1 MHYRRNADVDLQQL
15 SRNWQSGDL
24 EAGIHYLRT
33 KFRNGQLIL
42 PQIALG
48 AGLLDAACLE
58 VLKEKSPE
66 HYHYVIRHKYQLVPG
81 VRKQGIGPVAGN
93 YISLSAGF
101 SIRALIGAVDAIREM
116 LPEEVQQLSDEARA
130 WLKLAAGDH
139 EEPGQEIAERYLDFF
154 EALPQSRMRLRR
166 DQGEHERLEQPRDQ
180 ACAAAFHLTH
190 AISMSSGCN
199 WRTRWKW
206 GWASD
211 RMGDGVIAAIRACK
225 YGDAGEEC
233 MNEVAEKIRTEVLP
247 WLLLS

>member
-1 MHYRRNADVDLQQL
+1 MHYRRNADTNLRQL
-15 SRNWQSGDL
+15 LRNWQSGDL
-24 EAGIHYLRT
+24 ESGIRYLKT
-33 KFRNGQLIL
+33 KLRADQLIL

-48 AGLLDAACLE
+48 AGLLDAASLE

-66 HYHYVIRHKYQLVPG
+66 HYRYVINNKYQLVPG
-81 VRKQGIGPVAGN
+81 VRKQFMGPVAGN

-101 SIRALIGAVDAIREM
+101 SIRALIGAVDAIKEM
-116 LPEEVQQLSDEARA
+116 LPEEVQQLPDEARA
-130 WLKLAAGDH
+130 WLELAAGDH

-154 EALPQSRMRLRR
+154 EALPQRKMRLRR

-225 YGDAGEEC
+225 FGDEGKEC
-233 MNEVAEKIRTEVLP
+233 MDRVADSIRAETLP
-247 WLLLS
+247 WLLFS